1 MFTISH
7 FYIKINNNKLINIR
21 FVIIMIIIK
30 LYNRQIKPDV
40 KNMKKYE
47 CYVIY
52 ILYCI
57 R

>member
-21 FVIIMIIIK
+21 FVITMIIIK
-30 LYNRQIKPDV
+30 LYNRQIKPNV

-47 CYVIY
+47 CIVM
-52 ILYCI
+52 
-57 R
+57 